1 MAFGL
6 RVVGENDRLVF
17 DACCVKCAHE
27 TSFIWCFGAADL
39 DAYRG
44 VRHAAEPRDIEA
56 ACLQSFTELGV
67 ICGWFGLLAVVCD
80 PYLEWRTF
88 GIAPVFRTL
97 P

>member
-1 MAFGL
+1 
-6 RVVGENDRLVF
+6 
-17 DACCVKCAHE
+17 
-27 TSFIWCFGAADL
+27 
-39 DAYRG
+39 
-44 VRHAAEPRDIEA
+44 
-56 ACLQSFTELGV
+56 LGV